1 VDFPMILSADDS
13 FFPWLTTSI
22 RVLAGNRTR
31 FRTCRG
37 PVERPAE
44 EKDLRIA
51 FAVVPLD
58 YRNDS
63 SMQAGLL
70 IGEYMKRAISIE
82 GKEGAWTVKSY
93 HREQPDKFPTLTA
106 GPNGWTEREPYG
118 WFPSPKEAQ
127 DWYDANKH
135 LLPED

>member
-1 VDFPMILSADDS
+1 MP
-13 FFPWLTTSI
+13 TTRSTP
-22 RVLAGNRTR
+22 TR
-31 FRTCRG
+31 
-37 PVERPAE
+37 
-44 EKDLRIA
+44 KDLRIA

-63 SMQAGLL
+63 SMEAGLL
-70 IGEYMKRAISIE
+70 IGEHMKRAISIE

-127 DWYDANKH
+127 EWYEANKH
-135 LLPED
+135 LLPEAE